1 MTLSYGYIYA
11 RKNKILIDECH
22 MQMKQR
28 QDRWRKIL
36 EELREKLSPF
46 LSDRL
51 YQIILSNPRQ
61 KEGVF
66 KIKIRPVM
74 VKGTLCFQETAWRGT
89 QVFHENY
96 GKEEMIERILSCM
109 ERDFKQLE
117 AESMDGRL
125 NALVSKKG
133 KVTVKLQK
141 SMAEPLAGKPDMSHN
156 RTKKYILKEGVP
168 VPFLVDLGVQ
178 TKEGQ
183 IVKSRYDKFKQINR
197 YLEFV
202 EDILPTLNK
211 KGTVHIIDFGC
222 GKSYLTFA
230 LYYYLHELKNMDVQ
244 ITGLDLKTDVI
255 NHCNLL
261 AEGYGYENLHFYQG
275 DISTFKGKEDVDMV
289 VTLHACDTATD
300 YAIEKAVKWNAK
312 VIFTVPCCQHEVNKQ
327 IENEMLAPVLKYG
340 LLKERMA
347 ALITDGVRANL
358 LEEWGYDTQILEF
371 IDMEHTPKNILIR
384 AVKRDEKAAGAG
396 RDTQV
401 IQMTRA
407 MQVETTLQKLLE
419 K

>member
-1 MTLSYGYIYA
+1 M
-11 RKNKILIDECH
+11 
-22 MQMKQR
+22 
-28 QDRWRKIL
+28 L
-36 EELREKLSPF
+36 EELRETLSPF

-66 KIKIRPVM
+66 KVKIRPVM
-74 VKGTLCFQETAWRGT
+74 VKGILCFQETSWEGT

-96 GKEEMIERILSCM
+96 GKEEMLKRILSCM

-117 AESMDGRL
+117 AESMEGRL
-125 NALVSKKG
+125 NVLVSKKG
-133 KVTVKLQK
+133 KVTTKLK
-141 SMAEPLAGKPDMSHN
+141 KNKAEALAGKPDMSHN
-156 RTKKYILKEGVP
+156 RTKKYILKEGVA

-178 TKEGQ
+178 TREGQ

-211 KGTVHIIDFGC
+211 KGTIHIIDFGC

-261 AEGYGYENLHFYQG
+261 AESYGYENLRFCQG
-275 DISTFKGKEDVDMV
+275 DISTFKGEEDIDMV

-300 YAIEKAVKWNAK
+300 YAIEKAVTWNAK

-384 AVKRDEKAAGAG
+384 AVKREGKAASTHK
-396 RDTQV
+396 DTQV
-401 IQMTRA
+401 DQMTRA
-407 MQVETTLQKLLE
+407 LKIETTLQKLLKKQTLRNE
-419 K
+419 E